1 MMHCI
6 TYLPVLTTRVVIHD
20 GREFLLS
27 ISETTHCQAIRNGY
41 CSSMMPKR
49 GRRED
54 HDNFTVLARRGFWRH
69 RESLRFPHPE
79 ACLFRDEEIPSL
91 GDSESIQ
98 VQHFI
103 GIHPLRFSL
112 CLRAGN
118 IRTAQ
123 ITSDNINYVI
133 EICAFRN

>member
-1 MMHCI
+1 
-6 TYLPVLTTRVVIHD
+6 
-20 GREFLLS
+20 
-27 ISETTHCQAIRNGY
+27 
-41 CSSMMPKR
+41 MMPPS
-49 GRRED
+49 GVGGED
-54 HDNFTVLARRGFWRH
+54 HDNIVILVRRGFWRH
-69 RESLRFPHPE
+69 RESLRIPHPE